1 MSYLASKGETNTEPA
16 RMNEMVSATGKRAVA
31 DLLDDDGDTHD
42 SLLHSQGAD
51 GHRPP
56 KKQRISTPSSEPS
69 LSTLSYPSIST
80 PILKQTPFQQPSQLI
95 SFSYTP
101 EHVLEFT
108 DSALRYFVDP
118 PVGAKLDYGYE
129 RWVRKPDER
138 GRLDGL
144 LKAISQIRKDPMRA
158 PNLPEI
164 GLVSWRGVMTKYVFS
179 LKLTRLMVAFD

>member
-1 MSYLASKGETNTEPA
+1 
-16 RMNEMVSATGKRAVA
+16 MNEMVSATGKKAVA
-31 DLLDDDGDTHD
+31 DLLGDNGDARD

-51 GHRPP
+51 GHRPR
-56 KKQRISTPSSEPS
+56 KKQRISTSSKPS
-69 LSTLSYPSIST
+69 LSTLSYPSTST

-95 SFSYTP
+95 TFSYTP

-118 PVGAKLDYGYE
+118 PIGAKLDYGYE

-144 LKAISQIRKDPMRA
+144 LKAISHIRKDPMRA

-179 LKLTRLMVAFD
+179 LGEFMLMVAFD

>member
-1 MSYLASKGETNTEPA
+1 M
-16 RMNEMVSATGKRAVA
+16 SATGKRAVA
-31 DLLDDDGDTHD
+31 DILDDGGDAHN

-56 KKQRISTPSSEPS
+56 KKQQTSTPSSKPA
-69 LSTLSYPSIST
+69 LSTLSYPSSST

-144 LKAISQIRKDPMRA
+144 LKAISHIRKDPMRA

-164 GLVSWRGVMTKYVFS
+164 GLVSWRGVMTKYVFPFNLLRRTHANGCFWLS
-179 LKLTRLMVAFD
+179 ENVGRAI

>member
-1 MSYLASKGETNTEPA
+1 
-16 RMNEMVSATGKRAVA
+16 MNEMVTATGKRAVA
-31 DLLDDDGDTHD
+31 DLLGDDGDAHD
-42 SLLHSQGAD
+42 LLLHSQGAE

-69 LSTLSYPSIST
+69 LSSLSYPSTST

-138 GRLDGL
+138 GRIDSL
-144 LKAISQIRKDPMRA
+144 LKAISHIRKDPMRA

-179 LKLTRLMVAFD
+179 FKLLRRLHANGCF